1 MRLGGATAAA
11 DRPGR
16 GRAPTGSSRPRPPE
30 AGGASAAGRGA
41 TSTWPAR
48 STRPADWLHRRKLVR
63 LPPSEWAHLDER
75 KERVAEPG
83 CTLGD
88 PGLFGPH

>member
-1 MRLGGATAAA
+1 
-11 DRPGR
+11 
-16 GRAPTGSSRPRPPE
+16 
-30 AGGASAAGRGA
+30 
-41 TSTWPAR
+41 
-48 STRPADWLHRRKLVR
+48 VR